1 MFPESQEGLGASRP
15 AKGAAF
21 DSRLAM
27 AMAAA
32 AAAAE
37 AFGPAATSTPP
48 FPATR
53 QDVHAA
59 IAKAVELR
67 ALHASLL
74 QRGAPNGGASAGRSP
89 AIIRLP
95 PAASPALSRTAAA
108 TADEDYPVFT
118 PAYDEEPM
126 AGLSHICQDSR
137 SRSENWSGIALDR
150 GGGGGD
156 DAALSDY
163 DNLNAFSSNSDVRFP
178 SSNDHHRRHKVHPA
192 FLQSAPSADHFLA
205 LAGRATRTSTAD
217 LKAPA
222 TCSSA
227 FRPATIDR
235 DHGID
240 VGALKFLSSSRVPLS
255 SNHHGSAQ
263 PRPKQRG
270 SQILSWLF
278 LRTKKKARPE
288 MSPNAIEREN
298 MSQLLKE
305 WGLLSLDSLKRELA
319 DANAHRDAAL
329 QEAGEMRSSLG
340 DLTTKLLNLE
350 AYCSELKTALRQATA
365 SSSGNTQSLSRRS
378 TRSIG
383 ASRELPGPF
392 SHDAMVEGFLQIA
405 SEARLSV
412 KQFCKALIQQV
423 EEPENGLQDKLKL
436 LLQPHQLTITDN
448 HCSKAVLY
456 HLEAH
461 MNQAMYQDFEN
472 CTFQN
477 NGSPRCL
484 DPKQDSQESF
494 ASFVALRNL
503 SWNEV
508 LRKGTKYYSEGFS
521 RFCDQKMSC
530 IVSTLKSWSRPWP
543 EQLLHCFFVAA
554 KCVWLLHLLAF
565 SFTPPLSI
573 MRVEENRVFDQMY
586 MEDILPDKQQV
597 INPCQLV
604 WLKCNKYSVQFKV
617 QKTPPAGGGD
627 GEGEGECESY
637 RIRPLELADISRGF
651 TDLLSQLSPSPP
663 LTEDAFRARFD
674 GLAALGADHLVLVAE
689 DAAAGAVLVE
699 RKFIRSCGRVGHVED
714 VVVDAAARGR
724 GLGERVVRRLVE
736 HARGRGSGGAT
747 RSYSTAR
754 RS

>member
-1 MFPESQEGLGASRP
+1 
-15 AKGAAF
+15 
-21 DSRLAM
+21 
-27 AMAAA
+27 MAAA

-95 PAASPALSRTAAA
+95 PAASPALSRTAAP

-137 SRSENWSGIALDR
+137 SRSENWSGVALDRR

-205 LAGRATRTSTAD
+205 LAGRATRASTAE
-217 LKAPA
+217 LKTPA

-227 FRPATIDR
+227 FRPATTDR

-240 VGALKFLSSSRVPLS
+240 VGVLKFLNSSRVPLS

-278 LRTKKKARPE
+278 PRTKKKARPE

-298 MSQLLKE
+298 MSQLLRE

-319 DANAHRDAAL
+319 DAIAHRDAAL
-329 QEAGEMRSSLG
+329 QEAGEMRTSLG
-340 DLTTKLLNLE
+340 ELTTKLLSLE
-350 AYCSELKTALRQATA
+350 AYCSELKKALRQATA
-365 SSSGNTQSLSRRS
+365 SSSSNTQTQSLSRRS

-383 ASRELPGPF
+383 ASRELPGPV

-423 EEPENGLQDKLKL
+423 EEPDNGLQDKLKL
-436 LLQPHQLTITDN
+436 LLQPHNLTITDN

-484 DPKQDSQESF
+484 DPKQDSHESF

-508 LRKGTKYYSEGFS
+508 LRKGTKYYSDGFS
-521 RFCDQKMSC
+521 RFCDHKMSC
-530 IVSTLKSWSRPWP
+530 VVSTLKSWSRPWP

-573 MRVEENRVFDQMY
+573 MRVEENRVFDPTY
-586 MEDILPDKQQV
+586 MEDILLPDKQQQQV
-597 INPCQLV
+597 IHPCQV
-604 WLKCNKYSVQFKV
+604 KIMVMPGFYVQDRVLKCRV
-617 QKTPPAGGGD
+617 
-627 GEGEGECESY
+627 
-637 RIRPLELADISRGF
+637 
-651 TDLLSQLSPSPP
+651 
-663 LTEDAFRARFD
+663 LTT
-674 GLAALGADHLVLVAE
+674 
-689 DAAAGAVLVE
+689 
-699 RKFIRSCGRVGHVED
+699 C
-714 VVVDAAARGR
+714 
-724 GLGERVVRRLVE
+724 
-736 HARGRGSGGAT
+736 
-747 RSYSTAR
+747 
-754 RS
+754 